1 MRDNSEL
8 MVITKSK
15 EIISYIFSIMENS
28 PKKFRFTLFAKLENV
43 SLEVLESLILA
54 NETRLGICEA
64 DNMKRKQL
72 QRTAIAKLKILDAF
86 SMIAREQKCILPKQY
101 EVMTRL
107 IRDCLNLTGAWIKSD
122 QQRLR

>member
-1 MRDNSEL
+1 
-8 MVITKSK
+8 
-15 EIISYIFSIMENS
+15 MENS